1 MIIKDIAFDQ
11 DKLFIGLVKLS
22 EAVGSTMGPMG
33 KTVLMESENHIGG
46 VTVTKDGVTV
56 ARGIFLEDPIE
67 NLAVTLMKQAAD
79 RTAISAGDG
88 TTTSIVLTN
97 AIIDSFIALG
107 LDSTAINL
115 RKIRETMD
123 YVIEKLKEMAIPVT
137 DETLLDVATI
147 SANGDEII
155 GSLVHDIYSR
165 VGADGVVTVE
175 NSNTSKTY
183 SEMSSGMRISR
194 GWQSPYYIT
203 DSKKREAVLENPY
216 VLITDREIQSLQSI
230 EHILGPI
237 IREGKS
243 ILIIGEM
250 NMQATNALNMNVVK
264 GNIKAANILPPQFGY
279 RRKELMRD
287 IAAATGA
294 KYISDDIGDD
304 FAMVNLD
311 DLGRIDKAIVGKDST
326 ILVNDDNSA
335 AKLRI
340 EAIRDMDITD
350 EEDKKFLEERIATL
364 NGSVGVIYVG
374 ASTDIEQKEKY
385 DRVDDAV
392 QATKAAIQE
401 GILPGGG
408 YALLKISQNM
418 HQDDVLTAAI
428 TAPFYTILENCGYD
442 VDMIEGVCAE
452 FDKSGNAYNPVTQE
466 FGDMVEMGIV
476 DPLKVTRTALENA
489 VSVATTILSTHA
501 IVYNLRDASSK

>member
-1 MIIKDIAFDQ
+1 MIVKDIAFDQ
-11 DKLFIGLVKLS
+11 EKLFVGLIKLT

-33 KTVLMESENHIGG
+33 KTVLMESENHVGG

-56 ARGIFLEDPIE
+56 ARGINLEDPVE

-79 RTAISAGDG
+79 RTAVSAGDG
-88 TTTSIVLTN
+88 TTTSIVLTHS
-97 AIIDSFIALG
+97 IIDTFIALG

-115 RKIRETMD
+115 RKVRESLD
-123 YVIEKLKEMAIPVT
+123 FVLEKLKEMAIPVT

-147 SANGDEII
+147 SANGDQVI
-155 GSLVHDIYSR
+155 GALVHDIYSK

-183 SEMSSGMRISR
+183 SELSSGMRISR
-194 GWQSPYYIT
+194 GWQSPYYVT
-203 DSKKREAVLENPY
+203 DHKKREAVLENPY
-216 VLITDREIQSLQSI
+216 VLVTDREIPSLQSL
-230 EHILGPI
+230 EHVLGPI

-264 GNIKAANILPPQFGY
+264 GNIKAASILPPQFGY

-304 FAMVNLD
+304 FAMITID

-326 ILVNDDNSA
+326 ILVNEDNTM
-335 AKLRI
+335 AKERI
-340 EAIRDMDITD
+340 AAIRETDMAD

-364 NGSVGVIYVG
+364 NGSVGVVYVG

-408 YALLKISQNM
+408 YALLKISQDMDN
-418 HQDDVLTAAI
+418 DDVLTAAI
-428 TAPFYTILENCGYD
+428 TSPFYTILENAGYD

-452 FDKSGNAYNPVTQE
+452 FDKTGKAFNPVTQE
-466 FGDMVEMGIV
+466 FGDMIEMGIV

-489 VSVATTILSTHA
+489 VSVATTILSTSA
-501 IVYNLRDASSK
+501 IVYNLRDASGK